1 MPGSFCVSIASSKDN
16 TVKATVGLRAA
27 GERLRALLPAKG
39 GPSRESL
46 FYVEFGSVAEKIVR
60 VAVENNADLIVLGIA
75 TAGASAAHL
84 AEGDAYKVVGGC
96 SVPGPHH
103 PGRILGSSK
112 GTRN

>member
-1 MPGSFCVSIASSKDN
+1 MPGSFCVSITSSKDN

-46 FYVEFGSVAEKIVR
+46 FYVEFGSVVERIVR

-75 TAGASAAHL
+75 NAGASAALL
-84 AEGDAYKVVGGC
+84 AEGDAYKVVGAAPCPVLTIRG
-96 SVPGPHH
+96 
-103 PGRILGSSK
+103 
-112 GTRN
+112 